1 MNKKYL
7 IWRELLVALLLG
19 ILIGFFASSLRFS
32 EKGNMNNYLS
42 TLWEKY
48 YRMEEISYILENEY
62 YDESFLSWKNSEMI
76 ENATKAFVDWLWD
89 PYTSYLDE
97 EQSSWLQTELVWED
111 FIEWIG
117 AVVWKKRLLCSNW
130 GKGC

>member
-32 EKGNMNNYLS
+32 ENGNMNNYLS

-48 YRMEEISYILENEY
+48 HRMEEISYILENEY
-62 YDESFLSWKNSEMI
+62 YDESFLSWKNPEMI

-117 AVVWKKRLLCSNW
+117 AVV
-130 GKGC
+130 